1 MHIQSATP
9 GANDA
14 PICICGGGNLQEE
27 VICVECIFLGVTFT
41 DMQKHNYEQQNIF
54 CNLHQNGQN

>member
-27 VICVECIFLGVTFT
+27 VICVEVHFLGGGRFYRHAKT
-41 DMQKHNYEQQNIF
+41 QI
-54 CNLHQNGQN
+54 

>member
-27 VICVECIFLGVTFT
+27 VIRVEVHFPGCRLYRHAKT
-41 DMQKHNYEQQNIF
+41 Q
-54 CNLHQNGQN
+54 L